1 MKRIMLVGLS
11 YLALGTGVSGAVNSL
26 PDVVEIPYQRFVLTN
41 GLTVIV
47 HEDHKAPIV
56 AVNIWYHV
64 GSKNERPGRTGFA
77 HLFEHLMFNGSENFN
92 DDFFQAMER
101 IGATDMNGTTSEDRT
116 NYFEDVPKSALDV
129 ALWMESD
136 RMGHFTGAISQGRLD
151 EQRGVVQNEKRQG
164 ENQPYGRAR
173 ELIPRATYPSH
184 HPYSW
189 TVIGSMEDL
198 NAASLDDVKE
208 WFRTYYGTANA
219 VIAIAGDID
228 VATARAKVEK
238 YFGDIPSGPPVSR
251 FEAWPA
257 KRSGAQRQVMEDRVP
272 QSRIYKV
279 WNVPEYRAADSD
291 YLDLAADILS
301 SGKNSRLYERLVYR
315 DQIASSVSAFNAS
328 REIGGQFQIVATAR
342 PGEDLAKVEKAL
354 DEELTRFL
362 KDGPTEQE
370 LQRVKIEEL
379 AGFIRGVERIGG
391 FGGKSDVLAMNE
403 VFAGSPDF
411 YKTKMQRVREAT
423 AVDVHRV
430 ATQWLSD
437 GVYILE
443 VHPFP
448 SYQTAKSTVDRSKL
462 PELGQLP
469 DAQFPALQRATL
481 ANGLQIVLAERH
493 SVPIVLFNLVM
504 NAGFAADQF
513 STPGTARLAMSML
526 EEGTKK
532 RTSLQISEELAML
545 GADVNASSD
554 LDTSGV
560 FLSALKK
567 NLDASLDIYAD
578 IILNPSFPAADFKRL
593 QKLLLDSIQR
603 EKVQPMQMALRVLPR
618 LLYGSEHAYANPFTG
633 SGTSDS
639 VSKLTREDMERFYRT
654 WFKPNNGTL
663 IIVGDTKMEEIK
675 PAIEKLLGQ
684 WERGQVPEKN
694 IKQVQLTA
702 KPVVYLM
709 DRPNSI
715 QSMIFAGE
723 VAPPKSDPDDIA
735 IETMN
740 QVLGGSFT
748 SRINMN
754 LREDKHWSY
763 GAGTVVYNALG
774 QRPFI
779 AYAPVQTDKTKESVS
794 ELEKELKEVAS
805 TRAVTDQELD
815 KVKKQMTLE
824 LAGRWQT
831 MSSVESDIRD
841 IVRYHLPD
849 DYYQTYPAKVRAL
862 DLEKVAAAAR
872 KVVHPDRLVWVVVGD
887 RSKVEDGLRQ
897 LGFGDFKLIDT
908 DGKVLD

>member
-1 MKRIMLVGLS
+1 MSPLSILQPILTFLYSVAGTLASAKAITCATGAAWNGCGPRARRKESPRFPRLTRPGTQDNLGSGIACVPIDAGSSFAVGNGQAKEAMTMKRIMLVGLS

-354 DEELTRFL
+354 DEELDPVRRM
-362 KDGPTEQE
+362 G
-370 LQRVKIEEL
+370 RRSRNCSVKIEEL

-423 AVDVHRV
+423 AVDVHERDPV
-430 ATQWLSD
+430 ALRRSLSSRFIRSPPTRRPRAPSI
-437 GVYILE
+437 VPSRPSSASFLT
-443 VHPFP
+443 PNFP
-448 SYQTAKSTVDRSKL
+448 PCSARRLPTVFRSCW
-462 PELGQLP
+462 P
-469 DAQFPALQRATL
+469 
-481 ANGLQIVLAERH
+481 
-493 SVPIVLFNLVM
+493 
-504 NAGFAADQF
+504 
-513 STPGTARLAMSML
+513 
-526 EEGTKK
+526 
-532 RTSLQISEELAML
+532 
-545 GADVNASSD
+545 
-554 LDTSGV
+554 
-560 FLSALKK
+560 SAIP
-567 NLDASLDIYAD
+567 S
-578 IILNPSFPAADFKRL
+578 PSFC
-593 QKLLLDSIQR
+593 S
-603 EKVQPMQMALRVLPR
+603 
-618 LLYGSEHAYANPFTG
+618 
-633 SGTSDS
+633 
-639 VSKLTREDMERFYRT
+639 T
-654 WFKPNNGTL
+654 W
-663 IIVGDTKMEEIK
+663 
-675 PAIEKLLGQ
+675 
-684 WERGQVPEKN
+684 
-694 IKQVQLTA
+694 
-702 KPVVYLM
+702 
-709 DRPNSI
+709 S
-715 QSMIFAGE
+715 
-723 VAPPKSDPDDIA
+723 
-735 IETMN
+735 
-740 QVLGGSFT
+740 
-748 SRINMN
+748 
-754 LREDKHWSY
+754 
-763 GAGTVVYNALG
+763 
-774 QRPFI
+774 
-779 AYAPVQTDKTKESVS
+779 
-794 ELEKELKEVAS
+794 
-805 TRAVTDQELD
+805 
-815 KVKKQMTLE
+815 
-824 LAGRWQT
+824 
-831 MSSVESDIRD
+831 
-841 IVRYHLPD
+841 
-849 DYYQTYPAKVRAL
+849 
-862 DLEKVAAAAR
+862 
-872 KVVHPDRLVWVVVGD
+872 
-887 RSKVEDGLRQ
+887 
-897 LGFGDFKLIDT
+897 
-908 DGKVLD
+908 